1 MSGLTLR
8 AKLFAVGAGLLLA
21 TVTLLT
27 TFQLWHVEN
36 ALHDQL
42 RARAEADK
50 PFLQASLATLVCDH
64 EVADIEAVL
73 RASVATD
80 GLSHL
85 VLVDPR
91 GKLIAASGWNVDA
104 NGLPPAG
111 PSPIAGPDGT
121 RRLSFQVPIFERDV
135 QVAMLHFGI
144 SWEPLAQARDEVM
157 RRGVV
162 IAALS
167 LLVMLVALEWFH
179 KLLMRPLADLHAASE
194 RIRAGRFDV
203 DLPKGRQDD
212 IGALCDSVRFMSSEI
227 AARIDALEKVRE
239 RQRTLLDEAHRRESE
254 LAAARN
260 KAEAASRAKAEF
272 LAQMSHELRTP
283 LNAIIGFSQVIALYA
298 RKGGP
303 TAKQAEYADD
313 IHASGMHLMAMIEA
327 ILEMTQLEMD
337 RRVFAAQDLDLAAVV
352 DQARR
357 LAASDLEKNH
367 LAFSLESSGDI
378 DCVGDETAVRQIF
391 VNLLANAARYAR
403 AGSRVR
409 IRASASGKRTTCS
422 VVTEGPHFPAHVLT
436 GFGTAFLRPTKDSE
450 LIRGKQ
456 GLGLGLAISYEL
468 ARRQGGSLTLRNIGG
483 GAEAI
488 LELPRRAATEVQLQQ
503 AS

>member
-1 MSGLTLR
+1 
-8 AKLFAVGAGLLLA
+8 
-21 TVTLLT
+21 
-27 TFQLWHVEN
+27 
-36 ALHDQL
+36 
-42 RARAEADK
+42 
-50 PFLQASLATLVCDH
+50 
-64 EVADIEAVL
+64 
-73 RASVATD
+73 
-80 GLSHL
+80 
-85 VLVDPR
+85 
-91 GKLIAASGWNVDA
+91 
-104 NGLPPAG
+104 
-111 PSPIAGPDGT
+111 
-121 RRLSFQVPIFERDV
+121 
-135 QVAMLHFGI
+135 MLHFGI

-212 IGALCDSVRFMSSEI
+212 IGVLCDSMRFMSSEI

>member
-27 TFQLWHVEN
+27 AFQLWHVEG

-42 RARAEADK
+42 LARAEADK
-50 PFLQASLATLVCDH
+50 PFLQAALSTLLCEQGID
-64 EVADIEAVL
+64 EVESVL

-85 VLVDPR
+85 VLVDPQ
-91 GKLIAASGWNVDA
+91 GKLMAASGWDVA
-104 NGLPPAG
+104 AKGLPPNG
-111 PSPIAGPDGT
+111 PEPITGPDGT
-121 RRLSFQVPIFERDV
+121 RRLSFQVPIHERDV
-135 QVAMLHFGI
+135 QVATLHFGI

-157 RRGVV
+157 RRGVM
-162 IAALS
+162 IAAFS
-167 LLVMLVALEWFH
+167 LLVMLVALEWLH
-179 KLLMRPLADLHAASE
+179 KLLMRPLAELHVASE
-194 RIRAGRFDV
+194 RIRAGNFDIA
-203 DLPKGRQDD
+203 LPQGRQDD
-212 IGALCDSVRFMSSEI
+212 IGALCDSVRFMSTEI
-227 AARIDALEKVRE
+227 AQRIAALEEVRE
-239 RQRTLLDEAHRRESE
+239 EQRVLLEQAHLRESE
-254 LAAARN
+254 LAGARN

-303 TAKQAEYADD
+303 AGKQAEYADD
-313 IHASGMHLMAMIEA
+313 IHASGMHLMSMIEA

-337 RRVFAAQDLDLAAVV
+337 RRVFATQDLDLAAVI

-367 LAFSLESSGDI
+367 LAFSLESTGDLS
-378 DCVGDETAVRQIF
+378 CVGDETAVRQIF

-403 AGSRVR
+403 GGSRVR
-409 IRASASGKRTTCS
+409 IRASASGRRVTCS
-422 VVTEGPHFPAHVLT
+422 VITEGPHFPPHVLT
-436 GFGTAFLRPTKDSE
+436 GFGTAFLRQTQHSE
-450 LIRGKQ
+450 MIRNKQ

-468 ARRQGGSLTLRNIGG
+468 ARRQGGSLTLRNVGG

-488 LELPRRAATEVQLQQ
+488 LELPRKAAAELPLQQ

>member
-27 TFQLWHVEN
+27 ALQLWHVEN

-42 RARAEADK
+42 LARAEADK
-50 PFLQASLATLVCDH
+50 PFLQASLANLVCDH
-64 EVADIEAVL
+64 EAAEIEAVL

-85 VLVDPR
+85 VLVDPN
-91 GKLIAASGWNVDA
+91 GKLIAASGWNVA
-104 NGLPPAG
+104 ASGLPPPG
-111 PSPIAGPDGT
+111 PHPVAGPDGT
-121 RRLSFQVPIFERDV
+121 RRLPFQVPIFERDV
-135 QVAMLHFGI
+135 QVATLHFGI
-144 SWEPLAQARDEVM
+144 SWEPLHHDQHDEEAQ
-157 RRGVV
+157 RGDDH
-162 IAALS
+162 AAPHH
-167 LLVMLVALEWFH
+167 LVAGLGERLH
-179 KLLMRPLADLHAASE
+179 KLLMRPLSDLHAASE

-203 DLPKGRQDD
+203 DLPAGRQDD
-212 IGALCDSVRFMSSEI
+212 IGALCDSMRFMSSEI

-239 RQRTLLDEAHRRESE
+239 TQRALLDEAHRRESE

-260 KAEAASRAKAEF
+260 KAEAAGRAKAEF

-313 IHASGMHLMAMIEA
+313 IHASGMHLMSMIEA

-337 RRVFAAQDLDLAAVV
+337 RRIFATQDLDLAAVI

-357 LAASDLEKNH
+357 LAASDLDKNH

-378 DCVGDETAVRQIF
+378 SCVGDETAVRQIF

-409 IRASASGKRTTCS
+409 IRASVAGKRATCS
-422 VVTEGPHFPAHVLT
+422 VLTEGPHFPPHV
-436 GFGTAFLRPTKDSE
+436 
-450 LIRGKQ
+450 
-456 GLGLGLAISYEL
+456 
-468 ARRQGGSLTLRNIGG
+468 
-483 GAEAI
+483 
-488 LELPRRAATEVQLQQ
+488 
-503 AS
+503 